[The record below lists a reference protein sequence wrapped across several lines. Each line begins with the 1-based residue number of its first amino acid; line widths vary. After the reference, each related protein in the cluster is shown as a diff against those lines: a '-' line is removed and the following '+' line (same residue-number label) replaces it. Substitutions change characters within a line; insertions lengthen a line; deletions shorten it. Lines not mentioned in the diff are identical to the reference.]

1 MTLPTLEKPRE
12 KEAPRG
18 DPDVLS
24 KLGAARRRRSSPW
37 LTRVV
42 AVVLVA
48 AAGGGLWYWR
58 AKASAP
64 KAPNYVTAEVVRG
77 DLREVVTATGTLRP
91 LDAVEVGAEV
101 SGRVTAVTVDI
112 NDIVTKGQILVELDT
127 DQLQARLE
135 ESQAQL
141 QSAQASQRNSS
152 ATVKEAESKA
162 ARASEMHKR
171 GLISD
176 QDLEAAQAALDRARA
191 SVSSSAAQTTVA
203 AAGLKSARTSLGKAI
218 IKSPIDGIVLA
229 RSVEVGQTVTAGFQ
243 TPILFTLAKDL
254 NQMQLKIDVDEAD
267 VGRIQQDQAAT
278 FVVDAHP
285 KRTFSSKLV
294 KLGNLPK
301 SGTAVVAYE
310 AELTVDNK
318 DRLLKPGM
326 TATATI
332 VTSEKKEVLSVPNA
346 ALRFQP
352 PAKTAPTS
360 ARSALPVPGLGGNM
374 RGMGMGR
381 GGGQRQRQRADGE
394 ERVVRQRVYV
404 LKQGSLMPITVE
416 VGASDGR
423 RTEIRGQGI
432 EPGMQV
438 VVDIAESPP

>member
-1 MTLPTLEKPRE
+1 
-12 KEAPRG
+12 
-18 DPDVLS
+18 
-24 KLGAARRRRSSPW
+24 
-37 LTRVV
+37 
-42 AVVLVA
+42 
-48 AAGGGLWYWR
+48 
-58 AKASAP
+58 
-64 KAPNYVTAEVVRG
+64 
-77 DLREVVTATGTLRP
+77 
-91 LDAVEVGAEV
+91 
-101 SGRVTAVTVDI
+101 
-112 NDIVTKGQILVELDT
+112 LVELDT
-127 DQLQARLE
+127 DQLQARVE

-162 ARASEMHKR
+162 ARAQEMHKR

-176 QDLEAAQAALDRARA
+176 QDLEAAEAALDRAKA

-218 IKSPIDGIVLA
+218 IKAPIDGIVLA
-229 RSVEVGQTVTAGFQ
+229 RTVEVGQTVTAGFQ

-254 NQMQLKIDVDEAD
+254 NLMQLKIDIDEAD
-267 VGRIQQDQAAT
+267 VGRIEQGLEAT

-301 SGTAVVAYE
+301 PGTAVVTYE

-332 VTSEKKEVLSVPNA
+332 VTSEKKDVLSVPNA

-352 PAKTAPTS
+352 PANKAPTS

-374 RGMGMGR
+374 RAMGMGR
-381 GGGQRQRQRADGE
+381 GGGQRQRQRQNADGS
-394 ERVVRQRVYV
+394 ERVIKQRVYV
-404 LKQGSLMPITVE
+404 LKQGNLTPLTVE

-423 RTEIRGQGI
+423 RTEVRGQGI
-432 EPGMQV
+432 EPGLQV
-438 VVDIAESPP
+438 VVDIAEPPP